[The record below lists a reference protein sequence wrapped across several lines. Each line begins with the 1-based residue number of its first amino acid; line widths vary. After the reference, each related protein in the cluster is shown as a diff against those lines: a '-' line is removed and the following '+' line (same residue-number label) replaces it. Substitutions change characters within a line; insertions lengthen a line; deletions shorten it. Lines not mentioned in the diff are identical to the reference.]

1 MPQNW
6 TGKCPVPQIQSM
18 DNISEPAS
26 RLLEE
31 CTEKV
36 FYFNNQ
42 TKYIFTYPEKSLE
55 THGLHFVLCTP
66 LFCKV
71 IEIYFKNC
79 SILKIVIFIHS
90 MWNNKI
96 FLQQIRE
103 NHMHDKLSLK
113 MVVALLHTT
122 HKNADIYMDHI
133 IHKIEILK
141 CIFPFCTNASHTGC
155 GVWCT
160 PDTEWLLT
168 ELHDVNNRKLHINRV
183 YQQ

>member
-6 TGKCPVPQIQSM
+6 TGKRPVPQIQSM

-36 FYFNNQ
+36 FHCNNQ

-79 SILKIVIFIHS
+79 NILKIVIFIHS

-103 NHMHDKLSLK
+103 NCMPDKLSLK
-113 MVVALLHTT
+113 MDVTLLHTT
-122 HKNADIYMDHI
+122 HKNADIY
-133 IHKIEILK
+133 
-141 CIFPFCTNASHTGC
+141 
-155 GVWCT
+155 
-160 PDTEWLLT
+160 
-168 ELHDVNNRKLHINRV
+168 LHGPYYTQD
-183 YQQ
+183 